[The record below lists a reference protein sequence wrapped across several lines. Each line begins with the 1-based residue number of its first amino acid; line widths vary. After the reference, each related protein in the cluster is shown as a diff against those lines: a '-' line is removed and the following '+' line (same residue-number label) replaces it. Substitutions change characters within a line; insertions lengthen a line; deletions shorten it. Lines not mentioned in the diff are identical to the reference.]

1 MTTAFFFTHGHEL
14 LRPLRGN
21 YFNYRNQNS
30 LIVNVQCEHF
40 TKEIIQYMQCKTY
53 TEIFKAVL
61 RSQELEQPRCSSVVE

>member
-1 MTTAFFFTHGHEL
+1 MEPTEFLSGIYKGPLQINTVNTLIKKKKGTREL
-14 LRPLRGN
+14 N
-21 YFNYRNQNS
+21 K
-30 LIVNVQCEHF
+30 HF